1 MHLGERI
8 ASGVISSHVAKQ
20 RFVGLSNIHI
30 CIYGVK
36 RANYQR
42 SYFEPCGK
50 SAFFVSIPGDSWKR
64 ESERERGVRQSGVFL
79 VSPVTGAKS
88 TTVQ

>member
-1 MHLGERI
+1 M
-8 ASGVISSHVAKQ
+8 ASELPVELFRAMWQSSV
-20 RFVGLSNIHI
+20 FIGLSNIHI

-50 SAFFVSIPGDSWKR
+50 SAFFVSITGDSWKR

-88 TTVQ
+88 TTAQ

>member
-1 MHLGERI
+1 M
-8 ASGVISSHVAKQ
+8 ASELPVELFRAMWQSSV
-20 RFVGLSNIHI
+20 FVGLSNIHI

-50 SAFFVSIPGDSWKR
+50 SAFLLASPAIAG
-64 ESERERGVRQSGVFL
+64 SERVRERGVRQSGVFL
-79 VSPVTGAKS
+79 ASPVTGAKS
-88 TTVQ
+88 TTAQ